1 MTKGIVSRVELV
13 HYAHSASKLLGIQI
27 DAAINPGNS
36 GGPAFQGNE
45 VKLLI
50 VCNDISAKKKLDIPN
65 LENLSNIASMHT
77 DESFTVLTN
86 LTSPPPCLFW
96 GVTSTPYFQ
105 SFLNILDRVT
115 PIENSKI

>member
-1 MTKGIVSRVELV
+1 MAGFL
-13 HYAHSASKLLGIQI
+13 HIQI

-86 LTSPPPCLFW
+86 LTSGPRA
-96 GVTSTPYFQ
+96 YFGG
-105 SFLNILDRVT
+105 SLAPHTF
-115 PIENSKI
+115 SHF